1 VVAHPGAGSRPGGAR
16 RARAGPCAGA
26 SLPRHLDRKEESIRH
41 VAIVARLKS
50 GTEQEAADLLA
61 QGPPF
66 DPAERGLDRHVV
78 YLSADEVVFVFE
90 GPEVDVVLDDLI
102 ESPFE
107 PRVASALERWRPL
120 IEGNPRIAR
129 PAYEWLRE
137 ES

>member
-1 VVAHPGAGSRPGGAR
+1 MVSHPGAGSRPR
-16 RARAGPCAGA
+16 RARRTRAC
-26 SLPRHLDRKEESIRH
+26 PRSAAPVPGRREWKEENIRH
-41 VAIVARLKS
+41 VAIVARLKN
-50 GTEQEAADLLA
+50 GTQQEAADLIA
-61 QGPPF
+61 KGPPF
-66 DPAERGLDRHVV
+66 DPGERGLERHVV

-107 PRVASALERWRPL
+107 PRVAATLEHWRPL